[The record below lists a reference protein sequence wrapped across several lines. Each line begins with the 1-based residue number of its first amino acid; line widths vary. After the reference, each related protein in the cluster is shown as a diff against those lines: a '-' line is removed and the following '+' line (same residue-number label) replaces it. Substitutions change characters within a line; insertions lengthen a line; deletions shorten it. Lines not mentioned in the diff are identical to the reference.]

1 MKQFTRIAVLPTL
14 LTMIVGTALLSAS
27 ASAQDNSG
35 NAGTTT
41 TTTTEDQPNYGWVG
55 LLGLAGLA
63 GLLKK
68 PNVVHEVRHDNVST
82 GPR

>member
-1 MKQFTRIAVLPTL
+1 MKQFIRISVLPTL
-14 LTMIVGTALLSAS
+14 LTMIVGTALLSPS
-27 ASAQDNSG
+27 AFAQDNSA

-41 TTTTEDQPNYGWVG
+41 STTTEDQPNYGWIG

-68 PNVVHEVRHDNVST
+68 PNVVHEVRHDNAST